1 MNIFSKKKKPPS
13 ETKPTINLV
22 TTLALNKIYIVLSV
36 RGKNKLIIIQTVE
49 WLYIYNHFL
58 FISMSIQTPCR
69 SKSKIISAG
78 KSVV

>member
-1 MNIFSKKKKPPS
+1 MNIFSKKNKTPS

-49 WLYIYNHFL
+49 WLHLKSFSLHIQEYPNT
-58 FISMSIQTPCR
+58 MSLEVKNNF
-69 SKSKIISAG
+69 SW
-78 KSVV
+78 